1 MQRLA
6 DGIGDVLRPIVVVA
20 GIRTFPRARG
30 AVGPG
35 LAVKWIKLGAA
46 PQPWGFLLI
55 VFAQAS
61 LARHSV
67 KSPAAFAAGL

>member
-1 MQRLA
+1 LARL
-6 DGIGDVLRPIVVVA
+6 VVKKPRR
-20 GIRTFPRARG
+20 IRGRALIIKCPG
-30 AVGPG
+30 LDWPLTAGPG

-61 LARHSV
+61 LARRSV